1 MAIPK
6 HLKHKPIYGIEE
18 YAIIDGQYKNDTDVK
33 GLSIGKAQWSNAD
46 FVPAVKVWRQPNGR
60 WSRQSEETTITRAL
74 DMAMLVIKV
83 LDNHYNGSVLD
94 IMTSVYGSLKVEKL
108 DTDQV
113 LMTELNNYLDANRSD
128 IQAHIKLLKD
138 AINAYKE

>member
-1 MAIPK
+1 MPP
-6 HLKHKPIYGIEE
+6 L
-18 YAIIDGQYKNDTDVK
+18 
-33 GLSIGKAQWSNAD
+33 LAD
-46 FVPAVKVWRQPNGR
+46 FTHARVCKPFCEKYLTLP
-60 WSRQSEETTITRAL
+60 TTITRAL

-113 LMTELNNYLDANRSD
+113 LITELNNYLDANRSD